1 MTSSTRLADLL
12 SPLTPLGEM
21 YYNGTFSWFAWLK
34 FLVYTIHT
42 YKLKHALQ
50 LRKREKV
57 LNE

>member
-50 LRKREKV
+50 
-57 LNE
+57 